1 MEDRDRDAVRRP
13 TPDGEDDEAAPDTI
27 GVYERPPFYRRYARQ
42 LILLAIAILVT
53 IILLLLL

>member
-1 MEDRDRDAVRRP
+1 MEDRDRDAARRS
-13 TPDGEDDEAAPDTI
+13 TPGPDDEAAPDTI

-53 IILLLLL
+53 IILVLVL